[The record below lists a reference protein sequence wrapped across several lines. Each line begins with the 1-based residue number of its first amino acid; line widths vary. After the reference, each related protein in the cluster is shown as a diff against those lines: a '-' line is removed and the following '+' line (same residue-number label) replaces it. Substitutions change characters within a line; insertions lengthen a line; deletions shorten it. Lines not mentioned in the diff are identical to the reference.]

1 MKRLKRI
8 LIAVILIIAIVYAF
22 KLEDSCLGASSDSVK
37 QVRSEQVIS
46 RQGDNFTFVKS
57 PKQKPVKT
65 KFTFTDSHGEIYSIF
80 VNHNGKCYISKV
92 SKKSGKEYRQYL
104 GDSISTQICRE
115 IVWEKE

>member
-1 MKRLKRI
+1 MKRLKKI

-22 KLEDSCLGASSDSVK
+22 KLEDSCLGADVKRDS
-37 QVRSEQVIS
+37 VRSEQVIS

-57 PKQKPVKT
+57 KKEPVKT

-80 VNHNGKCYISKV
+80 VNHNGRCYISKI
-92 SKKSGKEYRQYL
+92 SKKTGKEYRQYL

-115 IVWEKE
+115 IGWEKE